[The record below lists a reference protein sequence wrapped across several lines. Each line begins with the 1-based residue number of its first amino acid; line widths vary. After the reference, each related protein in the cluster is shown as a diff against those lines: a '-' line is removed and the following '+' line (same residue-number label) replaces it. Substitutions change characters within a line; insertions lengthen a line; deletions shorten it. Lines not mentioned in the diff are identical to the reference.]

1 MVMLH
6 LIMLDQMAVGE
17 WDAAEQTGQRVLGLA
32 GDHGHQLF
40 VAQSQAY
47 LAQLAAARGDLGRAR
62 HLQAE
67 VDAWSRPRGLG
78 FLTQLADSAGAT
90 AALSEGDYETAYL
103 YAIGITPPGT
113 FRPYTYQASRTLLD
127 LVEAA
132 LHTGR
137 TEQARQHALAARDA
151 GLAEISPRLAL
162 LTYGALGMTA
172 ADEKEAEKMF
182 ALAQA
187 HPAASRFPFE
197 AARIRLAQGI
207 RMRHVRGRAE
217 ARQPLAAAVE
227 AFERLGA
234 AGWAERA
241 RTELRAT
248 GAAPRASTLNLA
260 SLTWQE
266 RRIADLA
273 ASGLTNK
280 EIGKRMHLSPR
291 TVSSHLY
298 RIFPKLGITTRA
310 ALRDAL
316 SRTEEV
322 SRY

>member
-1 MVMLH
+1 MVMLP

-17 WDAAEQTGQRVLGLA
+17 WDGAAETGRRVLGLA
-32 GDHGHQLF
+32 VEHGHDLF
-40 VAQSQAY
+40 AAQSRAY
-47 LAQLAAARGDLGRAR
+47 LAQLAALRGQVSAARD
-62 HLQAE
+62 LQAE
-67 VDAWSRPRGLG
+67 VDAWARPRGLG

-90 AALSEGDYETAYL
+90 AALSAGDYETAYL
-103 YAIGITPPGT
+103 YAIGITQPGE
-113 FRPYTYQASRTLLD
+113 FRPYAYQASRTLLD

-132 LHTGR
+132 RHTGR
-137 TEQARQHALAARDA
+137 AGQARQHALAARDA
-151 GLAEISPRLAL
+151 NLPQVSPRLAL
-162 LTYGALGMTA
+162 LTYGALAMTA
-172 ADEKEAEKMF
+172 DTDHEAAEMF
-182 ALAQA
+182 ALAESHA
-187 HPAASRFPFE
+187 DAARFPFE
-197 AARIRLAQGI
+197 LARIRLAHGT
-207 RMRHVRGRAE
+207 RVRHVEGRAA
-217 ARQPLAAAVE
+217 ARRYLVPAVE

-234 AGWAERA
+234 GGWTERA
-241 RTELRAT
+241 RAELRAT
-248 GAAPRASTLNLA
+248 GAVPRASMLNLA

-316 SRTEEV
+316 SRTEEGPN
-322 SRY
+322 S